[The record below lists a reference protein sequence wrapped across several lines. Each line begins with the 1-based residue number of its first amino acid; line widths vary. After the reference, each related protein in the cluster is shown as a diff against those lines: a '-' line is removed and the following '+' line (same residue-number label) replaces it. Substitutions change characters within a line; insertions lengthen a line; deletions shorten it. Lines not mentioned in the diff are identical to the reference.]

1 MGDDARTYVQYRDV
15 DVYASNDGRFA
26 RQKQYLAAYVN
37 KGREL
42 LKADPGLGVDLYNIA
57 IDYMVTDIDISRV
70 TYMTTE
76 FLGYTMNEKGI
87 MSVPGHLE
95 QGVNFEEFYAD
106 DEAIK
111 DLVVELFY
119 EPVEE

>member
-1 MGDDARTYVQYRDV
+1 
-15 DVYASNDGRFA
+15 
-26 RQKQYLAAYVN
+26 
-37 KGREL
+37 
-42 LKADPGLGVDLYNIA
+42 
-57 IDYMVTDIDISRV
+57 
-70 TYMTTE
+70 MTTE

-87 MSVPGHLE
+87 MTVPGKLE

-106 DEAIK
+106 DEAVK